1 MPEQLPSAAAILCW
15 FNGQVVPLS
24 SLQDE
29 DERAE
34 LLDL

>member
-1 MPEQLPSAAAILCW
+1 MNESIPSSPIVLCW
-15 FNGQVVPLS
+15 FNGQVIPIS
-24 SLQDE
+24 TLQDE